1 MKQSI
6 ARKEAIM
13 QERELIFNLKK
24 KRPEFLEIC
33 MDLYGPTVAYIAKKI
48 LEGIGRQQDVEEC
61 VSDIFVE
68 VWDRIEAYHTEKGNF
83 KTWIMMIAK
92 YKALDYRRKLL
103 KKQSEV
109 LNDSQVV
116 YLKSKDNT
124 ESKILSKEKY
134 DQMIQ
139 ALKEYNDQDRKLFVQ
154 RYFYYYSIE
163 TLADEHDLSRQ
174 AVENR
179 LYRARKYLR
188 EILEDEAYLM
198 RKE

>member
-1 MKQSI
+1 
-6 ARKEAIM
+6 M
-13 QERELIFNLKK
+13 QERELINNLKN
-24 KRPEFLEIC
+24 KRPESLEVC
-33 MDLYGPTVAYIAKKI
+33 MDLYGPTVAYIVKKI
-48 LEGIGRQQDVEEC
+48 LEGTGRLQDVEEC

-68 VWDRIEAYHTEKGNF
+68 VWDRIEGYHTEKGNL
-83 KTWIMMIAK
+83 KTWIMMIGK
-92 YKALDYRRKLL
+92 YKALDYRRRLL

-109 LNDSQVV
+109 LNDNQVV
-116 YLKSKDNT
+116 YLKAKDNT
-124 ESKILSKEKY
+124 ESKVLSKEKY

-139 ALKEYNDQDRKLFVQ
+139 ALKEYNAQDRELFIQ

-163 TLADEHDLSRQ
+163 TLAKEYDLSRQ

-188 EILEDEAYLM
+188 EMLEDEAYLM